1 MTGTRLHGVALSGF
15 AVEFGW
21 AVGESVMIPRLLG
34 LGLSPAIAGL
44 IFLVNPVFS
53 VFLGPYLGAASDKCQ
68 RCHRRVPFIAA
79 YSLFAVLGFAVLVL
93 LGGENIFVPFISPS
107 QMSSTLLYIIFCGL

>member
-1 MTGTRLHGVALSGF
+1 MRRNYGVALSGF

-53 VFLGPYLGAASDKCQ
+53 VFLGPYLGAAFLCSS
-68 RCHRRVPFIAA
+68 RRASAIA
-79 YSLFAVLGFAVLVL
+79 
-93 LGGENIFVPFISPS
+93 PS
-107 QMSSTLLYIIFCGL
+107 SAM